1 MFVKHIGQAAVDVAR
16 NMYQD
21 VGVLNALNCLALV
34 LHTAFAGKAVAVL
47 DASGPQTL
55 TFPRML
61 DDRAQAAGLLLCQFL
76 TG

>member
-21 VGVLNALNCLALV
+21 LGLLNALHCLALV
-34 LHTAFAGKAVAVL
+34 LHTAFAGKTVAVL

-55 TFPRML
+55 TF
-61 DDRAQAAGLLLCQFL
+61 A
-76 TG
+76 